1 MNYILIIKTTQVNI
15 KELKMNIEDLT
26 IKEAKQ
32 LANLFGGNAKAH
44 PFKVGESYLI
54 RTVTMIILG
63 KLETVLDT
71 ELVMSSASWVAD
83 TGRFYDALKTGKLNE
98 VEPFTNDV
106 IVGRSALI
114 DATIWTHKLP
124 TEQK

>member
-1 MNYILIIKTTQVNI
+1 MD
-15 KELKMNIEDLT
+15 IEGFT
-26 IKEAKQ
+26 IKQARQLTEMFGNKQ
-32 LANLFGGNAKAH
+32 PDSH

-54 RTVTMIILG
+54 RTVTMIVLG
-63 KLETVLDT
+63 KLEKVFAT

-83 TGRFYDALKTGKLNE
+83 TGRFYDALKTGELSE

-106 IVGRSALI
+106 IVGRGSII
-114 DATIWTHKLP
+114 DATVWTHKLP